1 MSMWCVCSGVNVINS
16 IIMAMFV
23 GLFNFLVT
31 YYLDENSVSQL
42 RGFLNGLMF
51 FM

>member
-1 MSMWCVCSGVNVINS
+1 MWCVCSGVNVINS

-31 YYLDENSVSQL
+31 YYLDENSIA
-42 RGFLNGLMF
+42 NGKTFIKGLLF